1 MFNKKEIQRLKDE
14 IEDLKKVIC
23 EQKDIIDKIS
33 PVGKTDRTLQP
44 PAKD

>member
-1 MFNKKEIQRLKDE
+1 MFNKKEIQQLKDE
-14 IEDLKKVIC
+14 IDQLKKVIS
-23 EQKDIIDKIS
+23 EQKAIIDKIS